1 MSTFECER
9 LAESYAAWIRQNIQ
23 VKAVGE
29 SCVLTSPFVDRHRD
43 FLQIYVEKTNEGLLL
58 SDDGYVLRDLHI
70 SGLDPDTEHRR
81 EAFETV
87 LRSFGVSMQDGELRV
102 LATNRTFAQ
111 RKHDLVQAM
120 LAVGDL
126 VYMARPTVVSLFKE
140 DVAKFLGEKGVRFV
154 ADLKLTGQSGL
165 DHPFDFVIAASARNP
180 EHYIRA
186 VSSPDKDNIV
196 SLMFS
201 WEDVRTVRKPDAI
214 AYAILNDTERR
225 VSPDLLTA
233 LARKQIKVMS
243 WADRETQGVP
253 FPVE

>member
-23 VKAVGE
+23 VKTLGE

-43 FLQIYVEKTNEGLLL
+43 FLQISVERTTDGLLL

-70 SGLDPDTEHRR
+70 SGLDPDTEHRK
-81 EAFETV
+81 EALEAV
-87 LRSFGVSMQDGELRV
+87 LRSFGISIHDGELQV

-111 RKHDLVQAM
+111 RKHDLIQAM

-140 DVAKFLGEKGVRFV
+140 DVARFLSEKGVRFV
-154 ADLKLTGQSGL
+154 ADFKLTGQSGL
-165 DHPFDFVIAASARNP
+165 DHPFDFVIAASAHNP

-186 VSSPDKDNIV
+186 ISSPDKDNIV
-196 SLMFS
+196 ALMFS
-201 WEDVRTVRKPDAI
+201 WEDVRAVRSPDAI

-225 VSPDLLTA
+225 TSADLLTA
-233 LARKQIKVMS
+233 LARKQIKIMS
-243 WADRETQGVP
+243 WANRETQRVP
-253 FPVE
+253 FPVG